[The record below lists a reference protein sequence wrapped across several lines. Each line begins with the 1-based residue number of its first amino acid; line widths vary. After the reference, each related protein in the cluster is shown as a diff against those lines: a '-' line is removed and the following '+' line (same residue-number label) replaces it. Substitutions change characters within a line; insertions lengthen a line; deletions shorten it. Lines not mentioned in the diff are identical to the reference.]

1 MSAPAFAW
9 ALERGA
15 TLALRPSD
23 RLVLLYLADMA
34 NGVKVCW
41 PGQPLIE
48 RFTGLK
54 NNTVRAAINRLAEL
68 QLIRVEGT
76 PGKLTRYHILRPDT
90 PANGQGG
97 TPANEHRV
105 TPANGDGVPPQT
117 GTGYPLNCG
126 GGPPQK
132 GALTPANGHTDPFST
147 QEEDPKRR
155 ASAPEAGKILSF
167 PEKAGGTPP
176 PAPPADDFNA
186 WVDGLPKRAQ
196 PLVVEQDVVRGEP
209 MPADDNPPVDPGVVL
224 AVLDDLKRS
233 MRMKAYPPRAAT
245 MSADEQAEALCPRR
259 PQAHHLPA
267 AQLQAARAE
276 LAKRAAMRG
285 VVS

>member
-34 NGVKVCW
+34 NGLKVCW

-48 RFTGLK
+48 RYTGLK
-54 NNTVRAAINRLAEL
+54 NNTVRAAINRLAVL

-90 PANGQGG
+90 PANGEGG
-97 TPANEHRV
+97 TPANQHMV
-105 TPANGDGVPPQT
+105 TPSNGAVVPPQS
-117 GTGYPLNCG
+117 GIGHPLNCG

-132 GALTPANGHTDPFST
+132 GALTPANGHTDPLST
-147 QEEDPKRR
+147 QVSDPKRR

-167 PEKAGGTPP
+167 PEKQEARTPTPEP
-176 PAPPADDFNA
+176 PTQATTSGSRHSEA
-186 WVDGLPKRAQ
+186 
-196 PLVVEQDVVRGEP
+196 E
-209 MPADDNPPVDPGVVL
+209 DDNPPVDPGVAL

-233 MRMKAYPPRAAT
+233 LRMRAYPPRAAV
-245 MSADEQAEALCPRR
+245 MSPDEMATAACGMPHVRPAYLPDDVLAALRADARR
-259 PQAHHLPA
+259 SL
-267 AQLQAARAE
+267 AR
-276 LAKRAAMRG
+276 RA